1 MTAKDL
7 SGTHSLVRVGFIPG
21 MPDRPAMGAVEHRQA
36 SA

>member
-7 SGTHSLVRVGFIPG
+7 SGAHSLVRVGVIPG
-21 MPDRPAMGAVEHRQA
+21 MPDRPVMGAVKHRQA